1 MTEFYLLGVQQQ
13 TVCSLSN
20 VLKNK
25 KNKRKDGIAAF

>member
-25 KNKRKDGIAAF
+25 KIKDGIAAF